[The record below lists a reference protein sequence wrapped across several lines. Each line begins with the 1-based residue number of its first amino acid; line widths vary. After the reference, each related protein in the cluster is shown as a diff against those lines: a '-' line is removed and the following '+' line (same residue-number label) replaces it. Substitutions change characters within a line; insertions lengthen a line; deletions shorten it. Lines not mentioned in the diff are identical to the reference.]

1 MQRLLT
7 FLVLIIANFLFYE
20 NLLAQN
26 YSNRIWDLN
35 NCINYALENNI
46 QVKQKKLSVT
56 SNELDLSKDKSAWLP
71 SLNASVSEN
80 LSNSKDKT
88 NADSWAASSGT
99 SFSLTASMP
108 IYQGGTIK
116 NNIRKSQL
124 SVEQANVEVEITQK
138 SIILSIVQAYLDVL
152 YTKESVDYYG
162 EVVLASQKQV
172 ERSKDLFNAGS
183 IVRKDLAQME
193 AQLASDNYSLTV
205 AKNNLTSRTTDLKQ
219 LLEIPVAD
227 TFAVS
232 FPEVQ
237 VIDSLASFPSKLEAI
252 NAAMSIMPE
261 IRSSQVSNQIAEVN
275 YRITKS
281 GYLPSLSLNA
291 GYSTDYSSSLSGG
304 FSNQLSNNQLQKVG
318 LTLNVPIFNRF
329 STKTSV
335 QQSKIG
341 MEQARLSA
349 LETEKNLQQQVETIY
364 QDAVAGIYR
373 YKSAKTQMELA
384 DESYRLSEQ
393 QFNLGMINAVE
404 LLKVKTSLLN
414 SKMELIQSKYSAI
427 LNLKILDYYM
437 GKTITL

>member
-7 FLVLIIANFLFYE
+7 FLVLIIANFLFCK

-56 SNELDLSKDKSAWLP
+56 SNELDLSEDKSAWLP

-88 NADSWAASSGT
+88 NADSWAASNGT

-205 AKNNLTSRTTDLKQ
+205 ARNNLTSRTTDLKQ

-252 NAAMSIMPE
+252 NAAISIMPE
-261 IRSSQVSNQIAEVN
+261 IRNSQVNNQIAEVN
-275 YRITKS
+275 FRITKS

>member
-1 MQRLLT
+1 MQRLLK
-7 FLVLIIANFLFYE
+7 FLVFIVASFLLTE
-20 NLLAQN
+20 NLASQN
-26 YSNRIWDLN
+26 ISDKIWDLN
-35 NCINYALENNI
+35 TCINYALDNNI
-46 QVKQKKLSVT
+46 QVKQKMLNVT
-56 SNELDLSKDKSAWLP
+56 SSELELSKNKSAWLP
-71 SLNASVSEN
+71 NLNASVSEN
-80 LSNSKDKT
+80 LTNSKDKT
-88 NADSWAASSGT
+88 NVDDWAASNGT

-124 SVEQANVEVEITQK
+124 SVEQANVDVEIIQK
-138 SIILSIVQAYLDVL
+138 SIVLSIVQAYLDVL
-152 YTKESVDYYG
+152 YTKESVDYYA

-205 AKNNLTSRTTDLKQ
+205 ANNNFTSRTTELKQ

-237 VIDSLASFPSKLEAI
+237 VIDSLANFPSKLEAI
-252 NAAMSIMPE
+252 NAAVSIMPE
-261 IRSSQVSNQIAEVN
+261 IKSSQVNNQIAEVN
-275 YRITKS
+275 YRIAKS

-291 GYSTDYSSSLSGG
+291 GYSTDYSSSLSGD

-335 QQSKIG
+335 QQSRISI
-341 MEQARLSA
+341 EQARLSA

>member
-7 FLVLIIANFLFYE
+7 FLVLIIANFLFCE

-71 SLNASVSEN
+71 SLNASISEN

-88 NADSWAASSGT
+88 NADSWAASNGT

-193 AQLASDNYSLTV
+193 AQFASDNYSLTV
-205 AKNNLTSRTTDLKQ
+205 AINNLTSRTTDLKQ

-261 IRSSQVSNQIAEVN
+261 IRSSQVNNQIAEVN
-275 YRITKS
+275 YRMAKS

>member
-1 MQRLLT
+1 MQRLLQ
-7 FLVLIIANFLFYE
+7 FLVFIAASFLLTE
-20 NLLAQN
+20 NLMSQN
-26 YSNRIWDLN
+26 ISDKVWDLN
-35 NCINYALENNI
+35 TCINYALDNNI
-46 QVKQKKLSVT
+46 QVKQKLLNVT
-56 SNELDLSKDKSAWLP
+56 SSELELSKNKSAWLP
-71 SLNASVSEN
+71 NLNASVSEN
-80 LSNSKDKT
+80 LTNSKYKT
-88 NADSWAASSGT
+88 NVDNWAASNGT

-108 IYQGGTIK
+108 IYQGGSIK

-124 SVEQANVEVEITQK
+124 SVEQADVDVEIIQK
-138 SIILSIVQAYLDVL
+138 SIVLSIVQAYLDVL
-152 YTKESVDYYG
+152 YTKESVDYYA

-205 AKNNLTSRTTDLKQ
+205 ANNNFTSRRTDLKQ

-237 VIDSLASFPSKLEAI
+237 VIDSFASFPSKLEAI
-252 NAAMSIMPE
+252 NAAITIMPE
-261 IRSSQVSNQIAEVN
+261 IKSSQVNNQIAEVN
-275 YRITKS
+275 YRMAKS

-291 GYSTDYSSSLSGG
+291 GYSTDYSSSLSGD

-335 QQSKIG
+335 QQSKISI
-341 MEQARLSA
+341 EQARLSA

>member
-71 SLNASVSEN
+71 SLNASISEN
-80 LSNSKDKT
+80 LTNSKDKT
-88 NADSWAASSGT
+88 IADSWAASNGT

-116 NNIRKSQL
+116 NNIKKSQL

-205 AKNNLTSRTTDLKQ
+205 ARNNLTSRTTDLKQ

-261 IRSSQVSNQIAEVN
+261 IRSSQVNNQIAEVN

-329 STKTSV
+329 STRTSV

-341 MEQARLSA
+341 VEQARLSA

>member
-7 FLVLIIANFLFYE
+7 FLVLIIANFLFCE

-71 SLNASVSEN
+71 SLNASISEN
-80 LSNSKDKT
+80 LTNSKDKT
-88 NADSWAASSGT
+88 IADSWAASNGT

-116 NNIRKSQL
+116 NNIKKSQL

-205 AKNNLTSRTTDLKQ
+205 ARNNLTSRTTDLKQ

-261 IRSSQVSNQIAEVN
+261 IRSSQVNNQIAEVN

-329 STKTSV
+329 STRTSV

-341 MEQARLSA
+341 VEQARLSA

-393 QFNLGMINAVE
+393 QFNLGMINTVE

>member
-7 FLVLIIANFLFYE
+7 FLVLIIANFLFCK

-71 SLNASVSEN
+71 SLNASISEN
-80 LSNSKDKT
+80 LSKSKDKT

-138 SIILSIVQAYLDVL
+138 SIILSIVQTYLDVL

-205 AKNNLTSRTTDLKQ
+205 AINNLTSRTSDLKQ

-227 TFAVS
+227 TFTVS

-261 IRSSQVSNQIAEVN
+261 IRSSQVNNQIAEVN

-404 LLKVKTSLLN
+404 LLKVKTNLLN
-414 SKMELIQSKYSAI
+414 SKMELIQSKYSEI
-427 LNLKILDYYM
+427 LNLKILDYYI

>member
-7 FLVLIIANFLFYE
+7 FLVLIIANFLFCE

-56 SNELDLSKDKSAWLP
+56 SNELDLSEDKSAWLP

-88 NADSWAASSGT
+88 NADSWAASNGT

-162 EVVLASQKQV
+162 EVVLASKKQV
-172 ERSKDLFNAGS
+172 ERSNDLFNAGS

-261 IRSSQVSNQIAEVN
+261 IRNSQVNNQIAEVN
-275 YRITKS
+275 FRITKS

>member
-71 SLNASVSEN
+71 SLNASISEN
-80 LSNSKDKT
+80 LTNSKDKT
-88 NADSWAASSGT
+88 IADSWAASNGT

-116 NNIRKSQL
+116 NNIKKSQL

-205 AKNNLTSRTTDLKQ
+205 ARNNLTSRTTDLKQ

-261 IRSSQVSNQIAEVN
+261 IRSSQVNNQIAEVN

-329 STKTSV
+329 STRTSV

-341 MEQARLSA
+341 VEQARLSA

-393 QFNLGMINAVE
+393 QFNLGMINTVE

>member
-7 FLVLIIANFLFYE
+7 FLVLIIANFLFCK

-71 SLNASVSEN
+71 SLNASISEN
-80 LSNSKDKT
+80 LSKSKDKT

-205 AKNNLTSRTTDLKQ
+205 AINNLTSRTSDLKQ

-227 TFAVS
+227 TFTVS

-261 IRSSQVSNQIAEVN
+261 IRSSQVNNQIAEVN

-404 LLKVKTSLLN
+404 LLKVKTNLLN
-414 SKMELIQSKYSAI
+414 SKMELIQSKYSEI
-427 LNLKILDYYM
+427 LNLKILDYYI

>member
-7 FLVLIIANFLFYE
+7 FLVLIIANFLFCE

-71 SLNASVSEN
+71 SLNASISEN

-88 NADSWAASSGT
+88 NADNWAASNGT

-261 IRSSQVSNQIAEVN
+261 IRSSQVNNQIAEVN

-341 MEQARLSA
+341 VEQARLSA

-384 DESYRLSEQ
+384 DESFRLSEQ

>member
-7 FLVLIIANFLFYE
+7 FLVLIIANFLFCK

-71 SLNASVSEN
+71 SLNASISEN

-88 NADSWAASSGT
+88 NADSWAASNGT

-193 AQLASDNYSLTV
+193 AQFASDNYSLTV
-205 AKNNLTSRTTDLKQ
+205 AINNLTSRTTDLKQ

-261 IRSSQVSNQIAEVN
+261 IRSSQVNNQIAEVN

-329 STKTSV
+329 STRTSV

>member
-7 FLVLIIANFLFYE
+7 FLVLIIANFLFCE

-71 SLNASVSEN
+71 SLNASISEN
-80 LSNSKDKT
+80 LTNSKDKT
-88 NADSWAASSGT
+88 IADSWAASNGT

-205 AKNNLTSRTTDLKQ
+205 ARNNLTSRTTDLKQ

-261 IRSSQVSNQIAEVN
+261 IRSSQVNNQIAEVN

-329 STKTSV
+329 STRTSV

-341 MEQARLSA
+341 VEQARLSA

-393 QFNLGMINAVE
+393 QFNLGMINTVE

>member
-7 FLVLIIANFLFYE
+7 FLVLIIANFLFCK

-56 SNELDLSKDKSAWLP
+56 SNELDLSEDKSAWLP

-88 NADSWAASSGT
+88 NADSWAASNGT

-162 EVVLASQKQV
+162 EVVLASKKQV
-172 ERSKDLFNAGS
+172 ERSNDLFNAGS

-261 IRSSQVSNQIAEVN
+261 IRSSQVNNQIAEVN